1 MESFLRPAASSKT
14 HHSRNLTE
22 EHAGSSVFLGLPVK
36 RFLRR
41 PRIIAVFTGEIT
53 HDVSTHRL
61 SLSSSYHRC
70 RDPGASFGWTAA
82 APGAAGP
89 ALPATCSHHPTHN
102 SPPRHPH

>member
-53 HDVSTHRL
+53 HDISTHRL

-82 APGAAGP
+82 GHGAAGP
-89 ALPATCSHHPTHN
+89 ALAATCSN
-102 SPPRHPH
+102 DRIDNRPPGEPI

>member
-41 PRIIAVFTGEIT
+41 PRIIAVFTGGIT

-70 RDPGASFGWTAA
+70 RDPGASFGRPSPAHGAA
-82 APGAAGP
+82 AP
-89 ALPATCSHHPTHN
+89 ALPATYPN
-102 SPPRHPH
+102 DL